1 MRDVSVSNV
10 TGGAVMHGFVRML
23 LVLAGFAVVTTLS
36 PLRTVAAFQ
45 TRTAE
50 DKTQPFEV
58 ASVRPNPSRTDSRGI
73 RVQPGR
79 LAITGLT
86 VREIVAYAYGIP
98 NPLRFSRISGGP
110 KWLDEDRFDIVAKAN
125 GDASTDQL
133 RVMLRALLADR
144 FRMVARNTTAEM
156 AIYAL
161 RLSRN
166 DGALGPRLR
175 RTADIDCVR
184 FIADRG
190 GVPPALPRDPK
201 DVPTCVIRA
210 EPGLIVA
217 RSRTMLDVTT
227 VAFPRVV
234 EDRVVVDRTGL
245 EGNYDVLVEWTPD
258 PRPFAAAADL
268 PPGLPVPPPPIA
280 GGPSIF
286 TALQEQLGLKLQSER
301 GPVEVLL
308 IDRIDRP
315 RQD

>member
-1 MRDVSVSNV
+1 
-10 TGGAVMHGFVRML
+10 MHGFARKL
-23 LVLAGFAVVTTLS
+23 LVLVVGLALVAAP
-36 PLRTVAAFQ
+36 PLQTVAAFQ
-45 TRTAE
+45 SRTAE
-50 DKTQPFEV
+50 GNTQAFDV
-58 ASVRPNPSRTDSRGI
+58 ASVRSNPSRTDSRGI

-79 LAITGLT
+79 LSIIGLT

-110 KWLDEDRFDIVAKAN
+110 KWLNDDRFDVVAKAN

-133 RVMLRALLADR
+133 RAMLRALLADR
-144 FRMVARNTTAEM
+144 FRMVARNTIAEM
-156 AIYAL
+156 PIYAL

-175 RTADIDCVR
+175 RTPDIDCVR

-190 GVPPALPRDPK
+190 GVPPPLPRDPK

-217 RSRTMLDVTT
+217 RSRTMLDLTT

-245 EGNYDVLVEWTPD
+245 KGNYDVLVEWTPD
-258 PRPFAAAADL
+258 RPPFAAATDV

-301 GPVEVLL
+301 GPVDVLL
-308 IDRIDRP
+308 IDRVERP
-315 RQD
+315 RED

>member
-1 MRDVSVSNV
+1 
-10 TGGAVMHGFVRML
+10 MHGFPRIPLML
-23 LVLAGFAVVTTLS
+23 VVGVALLTAS
-36 PLRTVAAFQ
+36 PLRIVAAVQ
-45 TRTAE
+45 SRTAE
-50 DKTQPFEV
+50 SSAPAFEV
-58 ASVRPNPSRTDSRGI
+58 ASVRSNPSRTDSRGI
-73 RVQPGR
+73 RVLPGR

-98 NPLRFSRISGGP
+98 NPLRFSRISAGP
-110 KWLDEDRFDIVAKAN
+110 KWLNEDRFDIVAKAR
-125 GDASTDQL
+125 GDVSTDQL

-144 FRMVARNTTAEM
+144 FRMVARNTTADM
-156 AIYAL
+156 PIYAL

-166 DGALGPRLR
+166 DGVLGPRLR
-175 RTADIDCVR
+175 RTPDIDCVG

-190 GVPPALPRDPK
+190 GVPPPLPRDPK

-217 RSRTMLDVTT
+217 RSRTIPDLTM

-245 EGNYDVLVEWTPD
+245 KGNYDVLVEWTPD
-258 PRPFAAAADL
+258 RRPFAAATDL
-268 PPGLPVPPPPIA
+268 PPGLPVPPPPLA

-308 IDRIDRP
+308 IDRIEKP
-315 RQD
+315 RED

>member
-1 MRDVSVSNV
+1 
-10 TGGAVMHGFVRML
+10 ML
-23 LVLAGFAVVTTLS
+23 VVGVALLTAS
-36 PLRTVAAFQ
+36 PLRIVAAVQ
-45 TRTAE
+45 SRTAE
-50 DKTQPFEV
+50 SSARAFEV
-58 ASVRPNPSRTDSRGI
+58 ASVRSNPSRTDSRGI
-73 RVQPGR
+73 RVLPGR

-98 NPLRFSRISGGP
+98 NPLRFSRISAGP
-110 KWLDEDRFDIVAKAN
+110 KWLNEDRFDIVAKAR
-125 GDASTDQL
+125 GDVSTDQL

-144 FRMVARNTTAEM
+144 FRMVARNTTADM
-156 AIYAL
+156 PIYAL

-166 DGALGPRLR
+166 DGVLGPRLR
-175 RTADIDCVR
+175 RTPDIDCVR

-190 GVPPALPRDPK
+190 GVPPPLPRDPK

-217 RSRTMLDVTT
+217 RSRTIPDLTM

-245 EGNYDVLVEWTPD
+245 KGNYDVLVEWTPD
-258 PRPFAAAADL
+258 RRPFAAATDL
-268 PPGLPVPPPPIA
+268 PPGLPVPPPPLA

-308 IDRIDRP
+308 IDRIEKP
-315 RQD
+315 RED

>member
-1 MRDVSVSNV
+1 
-10 TGGAVMHGFVRML
+10 ML
-23 LVLAGFAVVTTLS
+23 VVGVALLTAS
-36 PLRTVAAFQ
+36 PLRIVAAVQ
-45 TRTAE
+45 SRTAE
-50 DKTQPFEV
+50 SSAPAFEV
-58 ASVRPNPSRTDSRGI
+58 ASVRSNPSRTDSRGI
-73 RVQPGR
+73 RVLPGR

-98 NPLRFSRISGGP
+98 NPLRFSGISAGP
-110 KWLDEDRFDIVAKAN
+110 KWLNEDRFDIVAKAN
-125 GDASTDQL
+125 GDVSTDQL

-144 FRMVARNTTAEM
+144 FRMVARNTTAGM
-156 AIYAL
+156 PIYAL

-175 RTADIDCVR
+175 RTPDIDCVR

-190 GVPPALPRDPK
+190 GVPPPLPRDPK
-201 DVPTCVIRA
+201 DVPSCVIRA

-217 RSRTMLDVTT
+217 RSRTIPDLTM

-245 EGNYDVLVEWTPD
+245 KGNYDVLVEWTPD
-258 PRPFAAAADL
+258 RRPFAAATDL
-268 PPGLPVPPPPIA
+268 PPGLPVPPPPLA

-308 IDRIDRP
+308 IDRIEKP
-315 RQD
+315 RED

>member
-1 MRDVSVSNV
+1 
-10 TGGAVMHGFVRML
+10 ML
-23 LVLAGFAVVTTLS
+23 VVGVALLTAS
-36 PLRTVAAFQ
+36 PLRIVAAVQ
-45 TRTAE
+45 SRTAE
-50 DKTQPFEV
+50 SSARAFEV
-58 ASVRPNPSRTDSRGI
+58 ASVRSNPSRTDSRGI
-73 RVQPGR
+73 RVLPGR

-98 NPLRFSRISGGP
+98 NPLRFSRISAGP
-110 KWLDEDRFDIVAKAN
+110 KWLNEDRFDIAAKAN
-125 GDASTDQL
+125 GDVSTDQL

-144 FRMVARNTTAEM
+144 FRMVARNTTAGM
-156 AIYAL
+156 PIYAL

-166 DGALGPRLR
+166 DGVLGPRLR
-175 RTADIDCVR
+175 RTPDIDCVR

-190 GVPPALPRDPK
+190 GVPPPLPRDPK

-217 RSRTMLDVTT
+217 RSRTIPDLTM

-245 EGNYDVLVEWTPD
+245 KGNYDVLVEWTPD
-258 PRPFAAAADL
+258 RRPFAAATDL
-268 PPGLPVPPPPIA
+268 PPGLPVPPPPLA

-308 IDRIDRP
+308 IDRIEKP
-315 RQD
+315 RED

>member
-1 MRDVSVSNV
+1 
-10 TGGAVMHGFVRML
+10 MHGIVRHP
-23 LVLAGFAVVTTLS
+23 LVLVIGIAIVTAS

-45 TRTAE
+45 SRTAE
-50 DKTQPFEV
+50 GTTQAFEV
-58 ASVRPNPSRTDSRGI
+58 ASVRANPSRTDSRGI

-98 NPLRFSRISGGP
+98 NPLRFSRISGGA
-110 KWLDEDRFDIVAKAN
+110 KWLDDDRFDIVAKAN
-125 GDASTDQL
+125 GDASTDRL
-133 RVMLRALLADR
+133 RAMLRALLADR

-156 AIYAL
+156 PIYAL

-175 RTADIDCVR
+175 RTPDIDCVR

-190 GVPPALPRDPK
+190 GVPPPLPRDPK

-217 RSRTMLDVTT
+217 RSRTMLDLTT

-245 EGNYDVLVEWTPD
+245 KGNYDVLVEWTPD
-258 PRPFAAAADL
+258 RRPFAAAADL

-308 IDRIDRP
+308 IDRVEKP
-315 RQD
+315 RED

>member
-1 MRDVSVSNV
+1 
-10 TGGAVMHGFVRML
+10 MHGFPRIPLML
-23 LVLAGFAVVTTLS
+23 VVGVALLTAS
-36 PLRTVAAFQ
+36 PLRIVAAVQ
-45 TRTAE
+45 SRTAE
-50 DKTQPFEV
+50 SSAPAFEV
-58 ASVRPNPSRTDSRGI
+58 ASVRSNPSRTDSRGI
-73 RVQPGR
+73 RVLPGR

-98 NPLRFSRISGGP
+98 NPLRFSRISAGP
-110 KWLDEDRFDIVAKAN
+110 KWLNEDRFDIVAKAR
-125 GDASTDQL
+125 GDVSTDQL

-144 FRMVARNTTAEM
+144 FRMVARNTTADM
-156 AIYAL
+156 PIYAL

-175 RTADIDCVR
+175 RTPDIDCVR

-190 GVPPALPRDPK
+190 GVPPPLPRDPK
-201 DVPTCVIRA
+201 DVPSCVIRA

-217 RSRTMLDVTT
+217 RSRTMLDLTT

-245 EGNYDVLVEWTPD
+245 KGNYDVLVEWTPD
-258 PRPFAAAADL
+258 RRPFAAATDL
-268 PPGLPVPPPPIA
+268 PPGLPVPPPPLA

-308 IDRIDRP
+308 IDRIEKP
-315 RQD
+315 RED

>member
-1 MRDVSVSNV
+1 
-10 TGGAVMHGFVRML
+10 MHGFVRVPLVVVVAVAL
-23 LVLAGFAVVTTLS
+23 LAAS
-36 PLRTVAAFQ
+36 PLRTVAALQ

-50 DKTQPFEV
+50 DKTQAFEV
-58 ASVRPNPSRTDSRGI
+58 ASVRSNPSRTDSRGI

-110 KWLDEDRFDIVAKAN
+110 KWLNEDRFDIAAKATGN
-125 GDASTDQL
+125 ASTDQL
-133 RVMLRALLADR
+133 RVMLRTLLADR
-144 FRMVARNTTAEM
+144 FRMVARNTTADM
-156 AIYAL
+156 PIYAL

-166 DGALGPRLR
+166 DGVSGPRLR
-175 RTADIDCVR
+175 RTPDIDCVR

-190 GVPPALPRDPK
+190 GVPPPLPRDPR

-217 RSRTMLDVTT
+217 RSRTMLDLTT

-234 EDRVVVDRTGL
+234 EERVVVDRTGL
-245 EGNYDVLVEWTPD
+245 KGNYDVLVEWTPD
-258 PRPFAAAADL
+258 RRPFAAAADL

-301 GPVEVLL
+301 GPVDVLL
-308 IDRIDRP
+308 IDRVEKP
-315 RQD
+315 RED

>member
-1 MRDVSVSNV
+1 
-10 TGGAVMHGFVRML
+10 MHGFPRIP
-23 LVLAGFAVVTTLS
+23 LVLVAGVALLTAS
-36 PLRTVAAFQ
+36 PLRIVAAVQ
-45 TRTAE
+45 SRTAE
-50 DKTQPFEV
+50 SSARAFEV
-58 ASVRPNPSRTDSRGI
+58 ASVRSNPSRTDSRGI
-73 RVQPGR
+73 RVLPGR

-98 NPLRFSRISGGP
+98 NPLRFSRISAGP
-110 KWLDEDRFDIVAKAN
+110 KWLNEDRFDIVAKAN
-125 GDASTDQL
+125 GDVSTDQL

-144 FRMVARNTTAEM
+144 FRMVARNTTADM
-156 AIYAL
+156 PIYAL

-166 DGALGPRLR
+166 DGVLGPRLR
-175 RTADIDCVR
+175 RTPDIDCVR

-190 GVPPALPRDPK
+190 GVPPPLPRDPK

-217 RSRTMLDVTT
+217 RSRTIPDLTM

-245 EGNYDVLVEWTPD
+245 KGNYDVLVEWTPD
-258 PRPFAAAADL
+258 RRPFAAATDL
-268 PPGLPVPPPPIA
+268 PPGLPVPPPPLA

-308 IDRIDRP
+308 IDRIEKP
-315 RQD
+315 RED

>member
-1 MRDVSVSNV
+1 
-10 TGGAVMHGFVRML
+10 MHGFPRIP
-23 LVLAGFAVVTTLS
+23 LVLVAGVALLTAS
-36 PLRTVAAFQ
+36 PLRIVAAVQ
-45 TRTAE
+45 SRTAE
-50 DKTQPFEV
+50 SSAPAFEV
-58 ASVRPNPSRTDSRGI
+58 ASVRSNPSRTDSRGI
-73 RVQPGR
+73 RVLPGR

-98 NPLRFSRISGGP
+98 NPLRFSRISAGP
-110 KWLDEDRFDIVAKAN
+110 KWLNEDRFDIVAKAN
-125 GDASTDQL
+125 GDVSTDQL

-144 FRMVARNTTAEM
+144 FRMVARNTTADM
-156 AIYAL
+156 PIYAL

-166 DGALGPRLR
+166 DGVLGPRLR
-175 RTADIDCVR
+175 RTPDIDCIR

-190 GVPPALPRDPK
+190 GVPPPLPRDPK

-217 RSRTMLDVTT
+217 RSRTIPDLTM

-245 EGNYDVLVEWTPD
+245 KGNYDVLVEWTPD
-258 PRPFAAAADL
+258 RRPFAAATDL
-268 PPGLPVPPPPIA
+268 PPGLPVPPPPLA

-308 IDRIDRP
+308 IDRIEKP
-315 RQD
+315 RED